1 MIFLIIW
8 NILLTLGIV
17 YIFSKNYDVKTGYKG
32 HIEVAEK
39 FVISSIG
46 KNDKISNDE
55 CEVILIDKTKKAVK
69 IKYLDTTKEEVWY
82 TMKEFRN
89 NVIGKI

>member
-1 MIFLIIW
+1 MLIVIIW
-8 NILLTLGIV
+8 NILLTFGIL
-17 YIFSKNYDVKTGYKG
+17 YRYRFPIKNCYRG

-39 FVISSIG
+39 FVINSLG

-55 CEVILIDKTKKAVK
+55 CEVILIDKTKKAIK
-69 IKYLDTTKEEVWY
+69 IKYLDTTKEIVWY